1 MKLKEKLRQ
10 CYQILFKGKVLT
22 KEMQEAEK
30 ECRAKMREA
39 EELAERLK
47 KQLEFLINSARP
59 VMLADANSMMGVQ
72 KTAVH
77 TVGISALDGL
87 LPYSP
92 FREVHYMDM
101 HKVNGRYKIEESPD
115 KIADRI
121 DMYYKMVAHNFAELL
136 IKNKL
141 IRVDV
146 IHSPEDVH
154 LFELRFEALFYK
166 NKEKIL

>member
-10 CYQILFKGKVLT
+10 CYQILFKGKDLA
-22 KEMQEAEK
+22 KELQEAEK

-47 KQLEFLINSARP
+47 KQLEFLINSAHP
-59 VMLADANSMMGVQ
+59 AMMADVNSMMDVQ
-72 KTAVH
+72 KITVF
-77 TVGISALDGL
+77 TVGISALDEQL
-87 LPYSP
+87 SHSP
-92 FREVHYMDM
+92 FKDVHYMDM
-101 HKVNGRYKIEESPD
+101 HKVKEQYKIVESPE
-115 KIADRI
+115 KIANRI

-136 IKNKL
+136 IANKL

-146 IHSPEDVH
+146 VRSPEDVR

-166 NKEKIL
+166 GRTFP